1 MYNTEQ
7 EVIFMS
13 TINERFRAIRLSFEK
28 KFSQEAFAK
37 EIGLSRSE
45 LANIEYGKTE
55 PKEFTI
61 KQVCE
66 TFGVNEVW
74 LRHGEGEMFR
84 SLTRKQEIAKFVG
97 DLMADE
103 EDSFRSRLI
112 FALSNLD
119 TDEWKVLEKVILDI
133 AGEEKKG

>member
-1 MYNTEQ
+1 
-7 EVIFMS
+7 MS
-13 TINERFRAIRLSFEK
+13 TIADRIMEVVNANGGNMSEFARRIDVTPAYISKLKNERDRVPSDRTITD
-28 KFSQEAFAK
+28 
-37 EIGLSRSE
+37 IC
-45 LANIEYGKTE
+45 
-55 PKEFTI
+55 KEFN
-61 KQVCE
+61 
-66 TFGVNEVW
+66 VNEIW